1 MDPLAYLFGL
11 EQFGIKFGLDN
22 IRAIVARLGHPEGAF
37 RAVHIAGTN
46 GKGSVTAMVETGLRA
61 AGRRTA
67 RYTSPHLLTLNERFV
82 IDGRPVDDRP
92 LTSGIEDVREAVEAL
107 RAEGTLEVQP
117 TFFEVTTAVAFEL
130 FRRASVEVAVIEVGL
145 GGRLDATNVITPE
158 VAAITSIAFD
168 HQLYLGSSLS
178 SIAREK
184 AGIIKPGVPVVLGE
198 LNPEAATVIEEVARA
213 CGAEIFRTAASDLGD
228 RLVALPGEHQRR
240 NGAVAV
246 RVLELLNARGIA
258 VPREATEAAVG
269 RVEWPGRLDWRR
281 LADGRE
287 LLLDAAHN
295 PAGAAALA
303 AYLRSQPGPPLPLV
317 FAAMRDKDVAG
328 MFRELL
334 PTVASLTVTRATNPR
349 SADPNE
355 LARTAREIAPAL
367 PVAIE
372 PSVPGALDVAFWSIR
387 GRDRQAGP
395 KRIVVAGSIFLLGD
409 VLAQLGLHS

>member
-1 MDPLAYLFGL
+1 
-11 EQFGIKFGLDN
+11 
-22 IRAIVARLGHPEGAF
+22 
-37 RAVHIAGTN
+37 
-46 GKGSVTAMVETGLRA
+46 
-61 AGRRTA
+61 
-67 RYTSPHLLTLNERFV
+67 
-82 IDGRPVDDRP
+82 
-92 LTSGIEDVREAVEAL
+92 
-107 RAEGTLEVQP
+107 
-117 TFFEVTTAVAFEL
+117 
-130 FRRASVEVAVIEVGL
+130 
-145 GGRLDATNVITPE
+145 
-158 VAAITSIAFD
+158 
-168 HQLYLGSSLS
+168 
-178 SIAREK
+178 
-184 AGIIKPGVPVVLGE
+184 
-198 LNPEAATVIEEVARA
+198 
-213 CGAEIFRTAASDLGD
+213 
-228 RLVALPGEHQRR
+228 
-240 NGAVAV
+240 
-246 RVLELLNARGIA
+246 
-258 VPREATEAAVG
+258 
-269 RVEWPGRLDWRR
+269 
-281 LADGRE
+281 

-387 GRDRQAGP
+387 GRDRQAGQ